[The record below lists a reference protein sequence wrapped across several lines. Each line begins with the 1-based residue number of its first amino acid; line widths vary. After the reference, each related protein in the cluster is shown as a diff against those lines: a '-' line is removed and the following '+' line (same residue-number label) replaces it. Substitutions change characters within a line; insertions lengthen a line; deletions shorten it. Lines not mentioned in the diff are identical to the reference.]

1 MHFFTSSK
9 SVGGSGNV
17 TTNGYENHREN
28 TAGQTNSISYS
39 AMYFGNKLHLDQ
51 NENVSCLRLRIF
63 LLWMAILERLIATS
77 Q

>member
-1 MHFFTSSK
+1 MHFFTSSSK

-28 TAGQTNSISYS
+28 TVDQTNSISYS

-51 NENVSCLRLRIF
+51 NENVSCLRLHI
-63 LLWMAILERLIATS
+63 LLLQMAILE
-77 Q
+77 